1 MILII
6 GGLSIILLLSIIVDC
21 RVDQPVRLVYLGI
34 FRMLLIIIL
43 LAAVYLTIFYSKE
56 FYFIPLL
63 YTAESIFS
71 LFWMLLAYRIFQVR
85 KDKERQTIRIE
96 VFFLL
101 LSSGILVTALN
112 AHLTLFAGASIV
124 ETVLLISNYSLTYYS
139 ALLMLVSTML
149 VAWQIEAF
157 WRSLDAGDK
166 RRHKYLII
174 GVLLICAIMGWSS
187 TYRLTYLRLPREH
200 ILLLAVILF
209 LGVAF
214 MAYALLKHR
223 LLNRKLFISRK
234 VVYATVT
241 PIVFA
246 GFFLFVGISALLLK
260 FFGWSVPFVAKWTF
274 VIVGI
279 TGISVLALSS
289 STRRKVRFFISTN
302 FYVNKYEYRDEW
314 LAFSSLLQDK
324 LTEKG
329 VINALYQ
336 ILKDCLY
343 TQRILIWSG
352 DKRNGFKLAHRENQP
367 IDAST
372 ILAGDDPLI
381 CHLQNYPHLY
391 VEDDHKDAAY
401 QAILSEREAFFQS
414 HGIVLL
420 VPLVLGNQFV
430 GLIGLG
436 KETTG
441 GRYGHDDFDL
451 LMALGSHAASA
462 LLAVRNA
469 EKLAKTREQSAYIKL
484 SAFVLHD
491 IKNAAAM
498 LDLVRANA
506 PRHMANP
513 EFQQDML
520 ETIDDALKRMA
531 KVQNRLSVLK
541 DETIPNFQSTD
552 LYILLDS
559 ICKKLTKNNCKL
571 KINVNYFDSVA
582 VHTDHEFLERIV
594 ENLVLNASQA
604 GATSLNV
611 TATVNGHIKISIA
624 DNGIGINQDLLPNA
638 LFEPFKTGKPGGSG
652 IGLWQ
657 VRQLVEALKGDIQA
671 SNLPDGGALFVLL
684 LPLEK
689 NSENLNLQEVV
700 GSSGRT

>member
-1 MILII
+1 MIFII
-6 GGLSIILLLSIIVDC
+6 GGFSIILLFSIIVDC
-21 RVDQPVRLVYLGI
+21 RVDQPVRLVYFSIL
-34 FRMLLIIIL
+34 RMLVIIIS
-43 LAAVYLTIFYSKE
+43 LAAVYWVVVFGKE

-63 YTAESIFS
+63 YAAESIFA
-71 LFWMLLAYRIFQVR
+71 LFWMLLAYRFFQVR
-85 KDKERQTIRIE
+85 KDKKRQNILIE
-96 VFFLL
+96 LLFLL
-101 LSSGILVTALN
+101 LSTGVLVTALN
-112 AHLTLFAGASIV
+112 THLTLFAGASIV
-124 ETVLLISNYSLTYYS
+124 DKVLLISNPSLSYYS
-139 ALLMLVSTML
+139 ALLMLVSTILM
-149 VAWQIEAF
+149 AWQIEAF
-157 WRSLDAGDK
+157 WRSLDAGGK
-166 RRHKYLII
+166 QGHKYLAI
-174 GVLLICAIMGWSS
+174 GILLVCAIMGWSGA
-187 TYRLTYLRLPREH
+187 YRLTYLRLPREH
-200 ILLLAVILF
+200 VLLLAVILF

-214 MAYALLKHR
+214 IAYALVKYR

-234 VVYATVT
+234 VVYATLT
-241 PIVFA
+241 PLLFA
-246 GFFLFVGISALLLK
+246 GYFLFVGISALLLK
-260 FFGWSVPFVAKWTF
+260 FFDWPVPFVAKWTF

-279 TGISVLALSS
+279 TVICVLALSGS
-289 STRRKVRFFISTN
+289 IRRKVRFFISTN

-329 VINALYQ
+329 VIEALHQ

-352 DKRNGFKLAHRENQP
+352 DTQNGFKLIHHGKQP
-367 IDAST
+367 VDANA
-372 ILAGDDPLI
+372 ILAGDDSLI
-381 CHLQNYPHLY
+381 CYLQNNPHLY
-391 VEDDHKDAAY
+391 VQDDHGDAIY
-401 QAILSEREAFFQS
+401 QTILSERESFFQS

-420 VPLVLGNQFV
+420 VPLVLGSQFV
-430 GLIGLG
+430 GLVGLG
-436 KETTG
+436 EETTG

-484 SAFVLHD
+484 SAFILHD

-520 ETIDDALKRMA
+520 ETIDDALKRMV

-541 DETIPNFQSTD
+541 NETIPNFKSTN

-559 ICKKLTKNNCKL
+559 ICKKLTKKNGKL
-571 KINVNYFDSVA
+571 EINVKYFDSVA
-582 VHTDHEFLERIV
+582 VHTDPEFIERII
-594 ENLVLNASQA
+594 ENLVLNANQA
-604 GATSLNV
+604 GATSVNV
-611 TATVNGHIKISIA
+611 TATVNEKIKISIA
-624 DNGIGINQDLLPNA
+624 DNGVGINEDLLPYA
-638 LFEPFKTGKPGGSG
+638 LFESFKTGKPAGSG

-657 VRQLVEALKGDIQA
+657 ARQLVEALGGDIQA
-671 SNLPDGGALFVLL
+671 LNSPDGGALFVLL

-689 NSENLNLQEVV
+689 EL
-700 GSSGRT
+700 

>member
-6 GGLSIILLLSIIVDC
+6 GGLSILFLLSLIVDC
-21 RVDQPVRLVYLGI
+21 RMDQLVRLVYFGI
-34 FRMLLIIIL
+34 LRMLVIIIS
-43 LAAVYLTIFYSKE
+43 LAAVYLSIVCGKE
-56 FYFIPLL
+56 FHFIPLL
-63 YTAESIFS
+63 YAAESIFA
-71 LFWMLLAYRIFQVR
+71 LFWILLAYRFFQVR
-85 KDKERQTIRIE
+85 KGEKRQNILIE
-96 VFFLL
+96 VLFLL
-101 LSSGILVTALN
+101 LSTGILIEALHT
-112 AHLTLFAGASIV
+112 HLTLFAGASIV
-124 ETVLLISNYSLTYYS
+124 DNVLLISNPSLTYYS
-139 ALLMLVSTML
+139 ALLMLISTILM
-149 VAWQIEAF
+149 AWQIEAF
-157 WRSLDAGDK
+157 WRSLDAVGK
-166 RRHKYLII
+166 WGHKYLVI
-174 GVLLICAIMGWSS
+174 GILLVCAILGWSGA
-187 TYRLTYLRLPREH
+187 YRLTYLRLPCKH
-200 ILLLAVILF
+200 VLLLAVILF

-214 MAYALLKHR
+214 MAYALIKHR
-223 LLNRKLFISRK
+223 LLNRKIFISRK
-234 VVYATVT
+234 VVYATLT
-241 PIVFA
+241 PLVFA
-246 GFFLFVGISALLLK
+246 GYFLFVGLSALLLK
-260 FFGWSVPFVAKWTF
+260 FFNWPIPFVAKWTV
-274 VIVGI
+274 VILGI

-289 STRRKVRFFISTN
+289 SIRRKVRFFISTN

-314 LAFSSLLQDK
+314 LAFSSLLQGK

-329 VINALYQ
+329 VIDALYL

-343 TQRILIWSG
+343 TPRILIWSG
-352 DKRNGFKLAHRENQP
+352 DTRNGFKIVYHENQP
-367 IDAST
+367 VNVST

-381 CHLQNYPHLY
+381 CYLQNEPHLY
-391 VEDDHKDAAY
+391 VDDDHKDSAC
-401 QAILSEREAFFQS
+401 QSILSEQNAFFQS

-420 VPLVLGNQFV
+420 VPLILGNQFV
-430 GLIGLG
+430 GLVGLG

-451 LMALGSHAASA
+451 LMALGSQAASA

-520 ETIDDALKRMA
+520 ETIDDALTRMV

-541 DETIPNFQSTD
+541 DEIVPNFKSTD

-559 ICKKLTKNNCKL
+559 IRKKLTKNNGKL
-571 KINVNYFDSVA
+571 EINVNKFDSIA
-582 VHTDHEFLERIV
+582 VHTDPEFIERIF

-604 GATSLNV
+604 GATSVNV
-611 TATVNGHIKISIA
+611 TVVVNENIKISTA
-624 DNGIGINQDLLPNA
+624 DNGMGINENLLPNA

-657 VRQLVEALKGDIQA
+657 VRQLVEALGGDIQA
-671 SNLPDGGALFVLL
+671 SNSPDSGALFVLL

-689 NSENLNLQEVV
+689 TL
-700 GSSGRT
+700 